1 MRVPP
6 LRRCATPVGMT
17 ARSRSVSGLEVADEF
32 FEVFGEGLD
41 GFDEFE
47 ELAFLEIDLVIFEIG
62 ADGQADL
69 EGGADA
75 FAGQ

>member
-32 FEVFGEGLD
+32 FEVLSEGLD
-41 GFDEFE
+41 GLVEFE
-47 ELAFLEIDLVIFEIG
+47 ELAFLEIDLVILEIG
-62 ADGQADL
+62 ADGLADL